1 MVQLARRN
9 LDWTADLGGT
19 GMCITPDALAA
30 AGGFGDSLVEDQELG
45 VRLFLAGYRV
55 RWLHDVRIADEK
67 PAGAGVAI
75 RQRSRWTAGRR
86 HVARVYVRELLR
98 QRSPAAWDLAL
109 RLIQPSRMVVA
120 MLSALLALGAAL
132 GVPLWSWWLWAGFAV
147 IQLLAPLAFLARERV
162 PGRYLARYPLL
173 VMLPLL
179 KVPARLLRSRG
190 WYHTPHEGG

>member
-1 MVQLARRN
+1 
-9 LDWTADLGGT
+9 
-19 GMCITPDALAA
+19 
-30 AGGFGDSLVEDQELG
+30 
-45 VRLFLAGYRV
+45 
-55 RWLHDVRIADEK
+55 
-67 PAGAGVAI
+67 
-75 RQRSRWTAGRR
+75 
-86 HVARVYVRELLR
+86 
-98 QRSPAAWDLAL
+98 
-109 RLIQPSRMVVA
+109 LIQPSRMVVA